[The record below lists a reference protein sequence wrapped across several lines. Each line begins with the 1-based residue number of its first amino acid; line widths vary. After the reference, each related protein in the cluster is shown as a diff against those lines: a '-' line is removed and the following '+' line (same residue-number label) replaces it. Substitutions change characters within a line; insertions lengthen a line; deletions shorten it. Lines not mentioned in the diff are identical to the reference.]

1 VPLVTDD
8 ELLIVG
14 VRDCAVHKNTSN
26 TSSFLSPL
34 SSSVQVCVCVCVYVC
49 TWPHSGTVVH
59 YSEGLNPKPNPTNPN
74 PTNPDLLTLALTLTL
89 TFGIVGGQNRVCKYR
104 RLGIS
109 GNDVSTTFLLPY
121 WPSLRYIL
129 QHFC

>member
-34 SSSVQVCVCVCVYVC
+34 SSSVQVCVCVCVC
-49 TWPHSGTVVH
+49 VH
-59 YSEGLNPKPNPTNPN
+59 V
-74 PTNPDLLTLALTLTL
+74 A
-89 TFGIVGGQNRVCKYR
+89 
-104 RLGIS
+104 
-109 GNDVSTTFLLPY
+109 
-121 WPSLRYIL
+121 SLRDCGSL
-129 QHFC
+129 FRRSKP